1 MLYDRRMDDLE
12 RSLHRAAGLIADYRR
27 NGADARVSP
36 VSTREAV
43 ASHLDP
49 TLPAGPTPI
58 DTVIDELVASAA
70 PGLMGSAGPRY
81 FGFVVG
87 GSLDAAL
94 VADLLTSGWDQN
106 AFNGALSPASLAF
119 EDVAGSWLKQ
129 LLGLPASASV
139 GYVTGAGGANTV
151 GLAAGRSH
159 VLAEHGWDAD
169 RDGLFGA
176 PRLRVVASVERHATV
191 DRSLRLLGL
200 GDGSIDDVPATAN
213 GAMDAEALSASLAA
227 GPEGPTIVCA
237 QAGNVNTG
245 ACDDLRAI
253 GAAAREHGAWLH
265 VDGAFGLWAAAS
277 ARTAALVDGVE
288 LADSWGCDG
297 HKWLNVP
304 YDSGYAFCAHPEV
317 HAGAM
322 AYVASYLSG
331 QVEGRTF
338 GGGDFTLESSRR
350 ARGFATWAALR
361 SLGRPASPTS
371 SIAAARWPAGSLS
384 ASTRSTGSRW
394 RTTSS

>member
-1 MLYDRRMDDLE
+1 MDDLE

-159 VLAEHGWDAD
+159 VLAAYGWDAD

-200 GDGSIDDVPATAN
+200 GDGSIDEVPATAN
-213 GAMDAEALSASLAA
+213 GAMDADALAARLAA
-227 GPEGPTIVCA
+227 GP
-237 QAGNVNTG
+237 
-245 ACDDLRAI
+245 RA
-253 GAAAREHGAWLH
+253 RPS
-265 VDGAFGLWAAAS
+265 S
-277 ARTAALVDGVE
+277 AR
-288 LADSWGCDG
+288 
-297 HKWLNVP
+297 
-304 YDSGYAFCAHPEV
+304 
-317 HAGAM
+317 
-322 AYVASYLSG
+322 
-331 QVEGRTF
+331 
-338 GGGDFTLESSRR
+338 RR
-350 ARGFATWAALR
+350 AT
-361 SLGRPASPTS
+361 
-371 SIAAARWPAGSLS
+371 
-384 ASTRSTGSRW
+384 
-394 RTTSS
+394 